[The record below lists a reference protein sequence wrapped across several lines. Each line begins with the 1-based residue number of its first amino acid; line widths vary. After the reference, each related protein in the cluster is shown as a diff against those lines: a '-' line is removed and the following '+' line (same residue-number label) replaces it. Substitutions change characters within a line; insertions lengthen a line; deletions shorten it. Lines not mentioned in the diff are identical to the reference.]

1 MRAKFH
7 FAHAYDLCMDSHALS
22 NLHAEETLRE
32 LLAPIQA
39 LLDDSSI
46 DEIMINSPTEV
57 WVEKHGEK
65 IRTGISVDNTA
76 LRAAI
81 QTLGRLENKDVV
93 AGGEHSLVDT
103 RLTGLR
109 VAAGLAPCAVE
120 GNFLCIRKHRT
131 MVLPLQSYGDEE
143 TVAHLREFIRARKN
157 ILISG
162 GTSSGKTT
170 FINAMI
176 GEFDKDDR
184 LVILEDTVE
193 LVIENPNR
201 LRLCTNEQ
209 QKVTMR
215 SLVKLTLRARPDRIV
230 LGEIRGPEAFDLM
243 QAMNTGHDGCM
254 ASIHANSAKAALS
267 RLETLVLTANTGW
280 PIEAIR
286 HEIGNTV
293 HGLVHMERGAGGK
306 RRIAEIISVD
316 GYRPDG
322 YEFKVLYDS
331 RKEEANESV
340 EESGA
345 AGTAVVPLSFG
356 ARSA

>member
-1 MRAKFH
+1 
-7 FAHAYDLCMDSHALS
+7 MDSHTSS
-22 NLHAEETLRE
+22 NHHAEETLKE
-32 LLAPIQA
+32 LLGPIQPF
-39 LLDDSSI
+39 LEDDSI

-57 WVEKHGEK
+57 WVEMHGEK
-65 IRTGISVDNTA
+65 IRTGLSVDSTA

-81 QTLGRLENKDVV
+81 QTLGRLENKDV
-93 AGGEHSLVDT
+93 APGGEHSLVDT

-120 GNFLCIRKHRT
+120 GNFLCIRKHRAR
-131 MVLPLQSYGDEE
+131 VLPLDAYGDEKVTE
-143 TVAHLREFIRARKN
+143 PIRALVRAKKN
-157 ILISG
+157 VLISG

-170 FINAMI
+170 LINAMI
-176 GEFDKDDR
+176 GEFDKEDR

-193 LVIENPNR
+193 LVIKNPNR

-280 PIEAIR
+280 PMEAIR
-286 HEIGNTV
+286 HEIGNTI
-293 HGLVHMERGAGGK
+293 HGLIHMERGAGGK
-306 RRIAEIISVD
+306 RRVTEILSVNGYGPDGYLLNVLYDHRKEAINEEAEELAGDLSADGSVVSVD
-316 GYRPDG
+316 GGRP
-322 YEFKVLYDS
+322 
-331 RKEEANESV
+331 
-340 EESGA
+340 
-345 AGTAVVPLSFG
+345 
-356 ARSA
+356 

>member
-1 MRAKFH
+1 
-7 FAHAYDLCMDSHALS
+7 MDSHTTS
-22 NLHAEETLRE
+22 NLHAEETLKE
-32 LLAPIQA
+32 LLAPIQP
-39 LLDDSSI
+39 LLEDDAI
-46 DEIMINSPTEV
+46 DEIMINSPTEI
-57 WVEKHGEK
+57 WVEKRGEK
-65 IRTGISVDNTA
+65 IRTGLSVDNTA

-81 QTLGRLENKDVV
+81 QTLGRLENKDVTSD
-93 AGGEHSLVDT
+93 GEHSLVDT

-109 VAAGLAPCAVE
+109 VAAGLSPCAVE

-131 MVLPLQSYGDEE
+131 KVLPLDIYGNQGM
-143 TVAHLREFIRARKN
+143 VAHLRDFIRGRKN

-170 FINAMI
+170 MINAMI
-176 GEFDKDDR
+176 GEFDPDDR

-193 LVIENPNR
+193 LVIKNPNR

-293 HGLVHMERGAGGK
+293 HGLVHMERGEGGK
-306 RRIAEIISVD
+306 RCITEILAVN
-316 GYRPDG
+316 GYGPDG
-322 YEFKVLYDS
+322 YVLNVLYDL
-331 RKEEANESV
+331 RKERTNDEIEKL
-340 EESGA
+340 A
-345 AGTAVVPLSFG
+345 APRAATAPVSLCACGT
-356 ARSA
+356 

>member
-1 MRAKFH
+1 M
-7 FAHAYDLCMDSHALS
+7 DLQSAT

-32 LLAPIQA
+32 LLAPIQE
-39 LLDDSSI
+39 LLQDSEI

-57 WVEKHGEK
+57 WVEKRGEK
-65 IRTGISVDNTA
+65 IRTGISVDNTS

-81 QTLGRLENKDVV
+81 QTLGRLENKDVTP
-93 AGGEHSLVDT
+93 GGEHSLVDT

-109 VAAGLAPCAVE
+109 VAAGLTPCAVE

-131 MVLPLQSYGDEE
+131 MVLPIESYGDEA
-143 TVAHLREFIRARKN
+143 TVAHLKEFIRARKN

-176 GEFDKDDR
+176 GEFDQDDR

-193 LVIENPNR
+193 LVIQNPNR

-286 HEIGNTV
+286 HEIGGTV

-306 RRIAEIISVD
+306 RRIAEIIAVE
-316 GYRPDG
+316 GYGPDG
-322 YEFKVLYDS
+322 YKLNTLFDS
-331 RKEEANESV
+331 RKEVSNENH
-340 EESGA
+340 EEHD
-345 AGTAVVPLSFG
+345 AGGSPVVPLSFS

>member
-1 MRAKFH
+1 
-7 FAHAYDLCMDSHALS
+7 MDSHATT

-32 LLAPIQA
+32 LLAPIQE
-39 LLDDSSI
+39 LLEDPSI

-57 WVEKHGEK
+57 WIEKRGEK
-65 IRTGISVDNTA
+65 VRTGIVVDNTS

-81 QTLGRLENKDVV
+81 QTLGRLDNKDVT

-109 VAAGLAPCAVE
+109 VAAGLSPCAVE

-131 MVLPLQSYGDEE
+131 MVLPLQSYGDDQ
-143 TVAHLREFIRARKN
+143 TVEHLREFIRARKN

-306 RRIAEIISVD
+306 RRIAEIIAVE
-316 GYRPDG
+316 GYGPDG
-322 YEFKVLYDS
+322 YELNVLYDK
-331 RKEEANESV
+331 RKEEGNENL
-340 EESGA
+340 EEPGA
-345 AGTAVVPLSFG
+345 AGASIAPRLLGV
-356 ARSA
+356 RSA